1 MSDRTRRTGL
11 LSVADHDRAS
21 TGMTYVYPV
30 FSRRAGGVSVG
41 INLNPNNACNWRCV
55 YCQVEDLVLDKAPR
69 VDLELLK
76 RELTEMLD
84 AIVNGDFLE
93 RSAPPGARRLSDI
106 AFSGNGEPTSSPD
119 FRASIDVVAEVE
131 RQLGL
136 SEQKVVLITNGSL
149 AHKPPVLAALGALAG
164 LGGEVWFKLDRA
176 TDEGLRRVNSCS
188 VPAASHVDKLRRCAR
203 ACPTWVQTCWFRWDG
218 EPPSEAEQEAY
229 FECLAGLVREG
240 VPLSG
245 VHLYTLARP
254 SHQPEAP
261 RLAALDA
268 AWLEARAARIAALG
282 LTVKV
287 SA

>member
-1 MSDRTRRTGL
+1 MSDRTRRIGP
-11 LSVADHDRAS
+11 LSVVDHDRSAA
-21 TGMTYVYPV
+21 GMTYVYPV

-55 YCQVEDLVLDKAPR
+55 YCQVENLVMGKAPH
-69 VDLELLK
+69 VDLELLR

-84 AIVNGDFLE
+84 AIVHGDFLE

-119 FRASIDVVAEVE
+119 FRASLDAVAEVE
-131 RQLGL
+131 HQLQL
-136 SEQKVVLITNGSL
+136 EKQKVVLITNGSL
-149 AHKPPVLAALGALAG
+149 AHKPSVLAALEALRERD
-164 LGGEVWFKLDRA
+164 GEVWFKLDSA
-176 TDEGLRRVNSCS
+176 TDDGLGRINSCNVS
-188 VPAASHVDKLRRCAR
+188 AASHVDKLRQCAR
-203 ACPTWVQTCWFRWDG
+203 SCPTWVQTCWFRWGG

-240 VPLSG
+240 VPLCG

-268 AWLEARAARIAALG
+268 AWLQERAARITALG
-282 LTVKV
+282 LPVKV